1 MPSKEQ
7 PMTATLYRHASFRG
21 FLLSCSLALAIAA
34 CDSAKDPVEGVWK
47 LPGED
52 IVVEFDGEGSVSLTV
67 SSETTSGKYRRDRSG
82 RLMIDLGEGERQ
94 ALLSDSRNELRL
106 SANPSDRDVFLRRP
120 VAALVDSA
128 EVLFTRGYKARDCDS
143 SITWYSQAITLLEG
157 IPSEKEHLARAYNN
171 RGICQEKKGD
181 PDAAIADYSR
191 AVGLDPGLELAYGN
205 RGWLFDKLGRKEE
218 ALADYKKAAEL
229 GYRPAI
235 RWLEQH
241 AQAEENTTQQAGAD
255 RETGVEPDSE
265 SDDRVDT
272 TGETENSP
280 EN

>member
-1 MPSKEQ
+1 
-7 PMTATLYRHASFRG
+7 MTATLYRHASFRG

-34 CDSAKDPVEGVWK
+34 CDRAKDPVEGVWM

-94 ALLSDSRNELRL
+94 VLLSDARNELRL

-171 RGICQEKKGD
+171 RGICQEKNGD

-241 AQAEENTTQQAGAD
+241 AQAGKTTMRQAA
-255 RETGVEPDSE
+255 TGVEPDFE
-265 SDDRVDT
+265 SGDRVDT
-272 TGETENSP
+272 TGETGDSP